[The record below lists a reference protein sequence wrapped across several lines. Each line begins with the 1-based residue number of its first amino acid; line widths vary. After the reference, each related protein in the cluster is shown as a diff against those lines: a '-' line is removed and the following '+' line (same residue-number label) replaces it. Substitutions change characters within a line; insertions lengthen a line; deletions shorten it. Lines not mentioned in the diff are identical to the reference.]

1 MLRQFEGRKA
11 RPYAQDREKKSGH
24 YGWCR
29 AAKGEGGYREGIEK
43 IAERYN
49 SGQIFRS
56 LMGLLCL
63 SLGKENLKGIEKEIL
78 SSKVLQ
84 DTKHNQKRQKMK
96 KVPKNWCKNCRRWNG
111 YQCTLEDLDPCDKVQ
126 RQKSYLLAVFF
137 AICAILLMIFANKL
151 S

>member
-1 MLRQFEGRKA
+1 
-11 RPYAQDREKKSGH
+11 
-24 YGWCR
+24 
-29 AAKGEGGYREGIEK
+29 
-43 IAERYN
+43 
-49 SGQIFRS
+49 
-56 LMGLLCL
+56 
-63 SLGKENLKGIEKEIL
+63 
-78 SSKVLQ
+78 
-84 DTKHNQKRQKMK
+84 MK

>member
-43 IAERYN
+43 
-49 SGQIFRS
+49 
-56 LMGLLCL
+56 
-63 SLGKENLKGIEKEIL
+63 EIP

-84 DTKHNQKRQKMK
+84 DTKHNQKATKMK